1 MPLHYVRGAEAAV
14 MISLTAN
21 MERTDLALLPLYR
34 ADEWQGCCEK
44 MVEIPSTPHNTNAG
58 LVIEVLDCSQ
68 H

>member
-1 MPLHYVRGAEAAV
+1 

-58 LVIEVLDCSQ
+58 LVVEVLDCSQ